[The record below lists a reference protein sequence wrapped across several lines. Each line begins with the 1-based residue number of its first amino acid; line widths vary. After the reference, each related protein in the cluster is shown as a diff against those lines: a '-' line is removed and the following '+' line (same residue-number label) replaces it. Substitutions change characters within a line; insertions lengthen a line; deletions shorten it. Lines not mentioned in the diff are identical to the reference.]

1 MKTFIYLVYVF
12 ICTLNV
18 QASTYES
25 KTASDLSQL
34 PLFSKFIF
42 TYKDIAEAVNYCI
55 SKGEK
60 QSTIGLI
67 DLAWDDENIR
77 DAENKG
83 FSVLE
88 RSFWVASILYKP
100 RDYREKQ
107 SGYIKGLDMPELKE
121 KNLHFMYYPAIEIE
135 GHYFIMASGISGAGG
150 KTSIV
155 EYVNWCQRF
164 GSFRNN
170 TIDPKVVVSEEVLN
184 AYFGKPLWR
193 NRFPETS
200 VREEIQ
206 MYIKS
211 QMSPIK

>member
-107 SGYIKGLDMPELKE
+107 SGYIKGLDMPEL
-121 KNLHFMYYPAIEIE
+121 E